1 MLSLSRLMTNF
12 MRDVVRIQTIDQD
25 ELNQTDED
33 LFQAIVNQQLT
44 LYYQPF
50 FDLRTTGMTGVEA
63 LVRWHHEKWGLLPQ
77 QTLLLLAKKSGVI
90 HLLEEWVLRAACT
103 QCKEWIDIGFGPL
116 VVSVNLSAHAFES
129 VVFGDTIQTILREI
143 QLPPRYLELEIT
155 ELAGGDMERTIGVLA
170 QLKQLGVQVS
180 LDEFGKDPVSIP
192 YLSRVPV
199 DKLKLDSTLIQQA
212 LTDAAQE
219 AALKTALAIAQT
231 MGLQATAAG
240 VESRE
245 QAELLGEL
253 LCDLA
258 QGNYFCEPLLAEGL
272 VAKMS
277 SQGKAFADA
286 PARAKQ
292 GAGENH
298 NCLREVLR
306 NQQGMTF
313 TFRKQDERFIHTFCA
328 GELIY
333 RIGLTPEQVV
343 GNELCDILPRKE
355 ALRKTEHYERAWGGE
370 ENVTYEGVVNGVC
383 YLAVMR
389 PIFRDGR
396 VKEVI
401 ASCVDITEL
410 KKAEEAQR
418 VSEAKYRLIAENISD
433 MIVVIDCHGYVT
445 YVSPSVHTV
454 LEVSPEVFLHQHLQT
469 ILPSEQ
475 LKRVWQT
482 FQEIMEWKLPRAV
495 TFSCQHRNGSK
506 LILEAKGTPVQNE
519 QAEVEQI
526 VFIIRNSTAQVQA
539 EEFLRKMDKIDVVGQ
554 LAAGVAHEIR
564 NPVTSIKG
572 FVQLLR
578 RDQWKSEYFDI
589 MLAEFHQL
597 ESILREFVFLTQQR
611 SHQFESQNLA
621 QLLRSVPQ
629 VAQEEAP
636 AHQMVLEIDDVEET
650 WLWCDQ
656 SQIRQV
662 FIHLLSN
669 AVESMPDGGT
679 IRIRALR
686 SGHDQVM
693 IQIVDKGCGMS
704 EERLKRLGEPFYST
718 KEKGTGLGL
727 MITYKIIQYH
737 DGYIHFSSAPNQ
749 GTKVEV
755 YLPLNR
761 PTDTA

>member
-1 MLSLSRLMTNF
+1 

-506 LILEAKGTPVQNE
+506 LILETKGTPVQNE

-578 RDQWKSEYFDI
+578 RDQWKS
-589 MLAEFHQL
+589 
-597 ESILREFVFLTQQR
+597 
-611 SHQFESQNLA
+611 
-621 QLLRSVPQ
+621 
-629 VAQEEAP
+629 
-636 AHQMVLEIDDVEET
+636 
-650 WLWCDQ
+650 
-656 SQIRQV
+656 
-662 FIHLLSN
+662 
-669 AVESMPDGGT
+669 
-679 IRIRALR
+679 
-686 SGHDQVM
+686 
-693 IQIVDKGCGMS
+693 
-704 EERLKRLGEPFYST
+704 
-718 KEKGTGLGL
+718 
-727 MITYKIIQYH
+727 
-737 DGYIHFSSAPNQ
+737 
-749 GTKVEV
+749 
-755 YLPLNR
+755 
-761 PTDTA
+761 